1 MVSLGPEQS
10 LRLMVRAVSLLPAVQ
25 SEAITACR
33 VSLGFSDADARPV
46 GPSQIVL
53 LRPGQARALDVRA
66 SDVGQSER
74 GQRLLLHPVVRL
86 LSPSRACQG
95 VALSVQQFEPNDRPG
110 WFYAAPWLLT
120 PDSAE
125 Q

>member
-1 MVSLGPEQS
+1 M
-10 LRLMVRAVSLLPAVQ
+10 
-25 SEAITACR
+25 
-33 VSLGFSDADARPV
+33 
-46 GPSQIVL
+46 
-53 LRPGQARALDVRA
+53 
-66 SDVGQSER
+66 
-74 GQRLLLHPVVRL
+74 LHPVVRL
-86 LSPSRACQG
+86 LSPSQACQG

>member
-1 MVSLGPEQS
+1 M
-10 LRLMVRAVSLLPAVQ
+10 
-25 SEAITACR
+25 
-33 VSLGFSDADARPV
+33 
-46 GPSQIVL
+46 
-53 LRPGQARALDVRA
+53 DVRA

-86 LSPSRACQG
+86 LAPSQACQG
-95 VALSVQQFEPNDRPG
+95 VAVSVQQFEPNDRPG